1 MNDKPDP
8 MSKQMYLEREFHR
21 VARDRETYRAWS
33 WFWCATAFIGWSA
46 LIAVAFK
53 AGIFGS

>member
-1 MNDKPDP
+1 M
-8 MSKQMYLEREFHR
+8 ERNSLDYCERQFHR
-21 VARDRETYRAWS
+21 AVRDRETYRAWAR
-33 WFWCATAFIGWSA
+33 FWGATAFIGWSA

>member
-1 MNDKPDP
+1 MNDEPNP

-21 VARDRETYRAWS
+21 VARDRETYRVLAWL
-33 WFWCATAFIGWSA
+33 WGAAAFIGWSA

-53 AGIFGS
+53 AGIIGT